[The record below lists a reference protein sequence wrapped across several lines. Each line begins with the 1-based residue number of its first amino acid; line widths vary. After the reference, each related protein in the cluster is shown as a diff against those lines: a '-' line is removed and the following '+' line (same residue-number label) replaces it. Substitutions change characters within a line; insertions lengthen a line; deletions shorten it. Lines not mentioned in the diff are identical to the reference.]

1 MNPYAQQKSGSARW
15 VTRLAWSL
23 FPETIKT
30 CARADVT
37 FWLGQRSQRFSHMY
51 ASQSWLGGKSDALS
65 WDNLSPYER
74 DLSEGGWVLASVLL
88 HVFLDLS
95 LNSAVA
101 DPAEGPG
108 GERAEPLNQTEARR
122 AEKKLFW
129 RPGSPLSKGLDDH
142 KVWIRYC
149 SVHTNK
155 NKKWAKEPNIP
166 PSWSLPNAPVCAK
179 KRQREPRG
187 ARKKAKYLL
196 INCRECKPHFTVF
209 NTA

>member
-1 MNPYAQQKSGSARW
+1 MSPFGSGKG
-15 VTRLAWSL
+15 VN
-23 FPETIKT
+23 F
-30 CARADVT
+30 
-37 FWLGQRSQRFSHMY
+37 FSHMY
-51 ASQSWLGGKSDALS
+51 ASQSWLGWTSDAVS

-88 HVFLDLS
+88 HVLLDLS

-101 DPAEGPG
+101 DPGEGAG
-108 GERAEPLNQTEARR
+108 GGGNPSTKLRP
-122 AEKKLFW
+122 EKRLFW

-155 NKKWAKEPNIP
+155 NKKWAKEPNMP

-179 KRQREPRG
+179 KRQKEPRG

-196 INCRECKPHFTVF
+196 INCGKCKPHFTVF

>member
-1 MNPYAQQKSGSARW
+1 MSPFGWDKGVN
-15 VTRLAWSL
+15 
-23 FPETIKT
+23 F
-30 CARADVT
+30 
-37 FWLGQRSQRFSHMY
+37 FSHMY
-51 ASQSWLGGKSDALS
+51 ASQSWLGWTSDALS

-101 DPAEGPG
+101 DPGEGAG
-108 GERAEPLNQTEARR
+108 GRGGGGWTPQPNWGPKKDSFGDRAPRYLRVWMTTRSGSDTAQSIQI
-122 AEKKLFW
+122 KK
-129 RPGSPLSKGLDDH
+129 
-142 KVWIRYC
+142 
-149 SVHTNK
+149 N
-155 NKKWAKEPNIP
+155 WAKEPNIP

-179 KRQREPRG
+179 KRQREPT
-187 ARKKAKYLL
+187 KYLL

>member
-1 MNPYAQQKSGSARW
+1 MSPFGSGKG
-15 VTRLAWSL
+15 VN
-23 FPETIKT
+23 F
-30 CARADVT
+30 
-37 FWLGQRSQRFSHMY
+37 FSHMY
-51 ASQSWLGGKSDALS
+51 ASQSWLGWTSDAVS

-88 HVFLDLS
+88 YVFLDLS

-101 DPAEGPG
+101 DPGEGG
-108 GERAEPLNQTEARR
+108 GGGLGVGTPQPNCGPKKDFFGDRAPRYLR
-122 AEKKLFW
+122 
-129 RPGSPLSKGLDDH
+129 
-142 KVWIRYC
+142 VWITTR
-149 SVHTNK
+149 SGSGNAQSMQIK
-155 NKKWAKEPNIP
+155 KKWAKEPNIP

-187 ARKKAKYLL
+187 ARKKVKYLL